1 MRRER
6 IVADLSRLPTVVF
19 GERNLASWGTTGFMI
34 IETFTLALC
43 AVTYVYLRKNTS
55 VWPPHGTP
63 LPSLL
68 LPSINMGIMLASL
81 PVVAWTKR
89 KAERLDLAKTRIGLV
104 LSSIIAVVVMAL
116 RFAEFRALNTHW
128 NTNAY
133 GSIVWSILG
142 LHGTLL
148 LIDVYDTIGVT
159 GIMYLRPESKW
170 FPEVADNA
178 GYWLMTVGTWF
189 PLWVLVFFG
198 PRFL

>member
-6 IVADLSRLPTVVF
+6 AVADASTLPTVVF
-19 GERNLASWGTTGFMI
+19 GFRNLATWGTTGFLI
-34 IETFTLALC
+34 IELFTLSLTAM
-43 AVTYVYLRKNTS
+43 TYLYLRKNTA
-55 VWPPHGTP
+55 VWPPHGTS
-63 LPSLL
+63 LPDLL
-68 LPSINMGIMLASL
+68 IPSINMGLMLASIPL
-81 PVVAWTKR
+81 AYWTMHR
-89 KAERLDLAKTRIGLV
+89 AERLDLAKTRLGLV
-104 LSSIIAVVVMAL
+104 LSSIVAIAVMVL

-133 GSIVWSILG
+133 GSIVWTILG

-159 GIMYLRPESKW
+159 AIMFLRPSSKW

-178 GYWLMTVGTWF
+178 NYWVFTV
-189 PLWVLVFFG
+189 LSWVALYILLYFG

>member
-6 IVADLSRLPTVVF
+6 VVADVSQLPTVVF
-19 GERNLASWGTTGFMI
+19 GERNLASWGTTGFLI

-43 AVTYVYLRKNTS
+43 AVTYLYLRKNTS

-68 LPSINMGIMLASL
+68 IPSINMALMLASIPL
-81 PVVAWTKR
+81 ALWTKR
-89 KAERLDLAKTRIGLV
+89 QAERLHLGRTRIGLV
-104 LSSIIAVVVMAL
+104 LSSIVAVAVTTL

-128 NTNAY
+128 NVNAY
-133 GSIVWSILG
+133 GSIVWAILG

-159 GIMYLRPESKW
+159 GIMFLRPSGKW

-178 GYWLMTVGTWF
+178 GYWVISVLGWV
-189 PLWVLVFFG
+189 PLYVLVFFG
-198 PRFL
+198 PRML

>member
-1 MRRER
+1 
-6 IVADLSRLPTVVF
+6 
-19 GERNLASWGTTGFMI
+19 
-34 IETFTLALC
+34 
-43 AVTYVYLRKNTS
+43 
-55 VWPPHGTP
+55 
-63 LPSLL
+63 
-68 LPSINMGIMLASL
+68 MGIMLASVPL
-81 PVVAWTKR
+81 AGWTMR
-89 KAERLDLAKTRIGLV
+89 RAERLDLAKTRLGLV
-104 LSSIIAVVVMAL
+104 LSSIVATIVMAL

-159 GIMYLRPESKW
+159 GIMFLRPSSKW

-178 GYWLMTVGTWF
+178 NYWTFSVLAWV
-189 PLWVLVFFG
+189 PLYILVYFG